1 MARIRSTTLT
11 HARYGDKDTI
21 SALTIDPAQDK
32 DTAIRSITMTTFDQG
47 YISKLMKFV
56 ITY

>member
-1 MARIRSTTLT
+1 MGRIGSTTLT
-11 HARYGDKDTI
+11 HARYEDKDTI

-47 YISKLMKFV
+47 
-56 ITY
+56 